1 MNKLSEVPAGPF
13 AVDLDPRRDGSH
25 QVLEPNRNT
34 ICFVSTGRHPEEAE
48 ALAELLAASYDHAL
62 LLAAITQGFAGVTMP
77 IGIVWVRHKNGADA
91 TCPVHHDPFGCPK
104 LTDEL
109 RTALRAAC
117 GVKP

>member
-1 MNKLSEVPAGPF
+1 MNPKPSERIDSA
-13 AVDLDPRRDGSH
+13 
-25 QVLEPNRNT
+25 

-62 LLAAITQGFAGVTMP
+62 LLAALAD
-77 IGIVWVRHKNGADA
+77 HKAVMRFKGDTFLVVIDLGDDNCERYPGLA
-91 TCPVHHDPFGCPK
+91 VSPFGTPV
-104 LTDEL
+104 LSPEL